1 MKEQERKAKKERGE
15 GGRKEG
21 KKEGRKEQERK
32 AKKERG
38 EGGRKEGRKEQ
49 GEEGRC
55 GDIYCYAFVFMI
67 CANVNF
73 CLWHLWR
80 VKCINAVG
88 FGVTHSASQFLFSLV
103 NIVIIYH

>member
-49 GEEGRC
+49 GEEGRKE
-55 GDIYCYAFVFMI
+55 GVAISIVM
-67 CANVNF
+67 
-73 CLWHLWR
+73 HLY
-80 VKCINAVG
+80 
-88 FGVTHSASQFLFSLV
+88 L
-103 NIVIIYH
+103 

>member
-21 KKEGRKEQERK
+21 K
-32 AKKERG
+32 
-38 EGGRKEGRKEQ
+38 KEGRKEQ